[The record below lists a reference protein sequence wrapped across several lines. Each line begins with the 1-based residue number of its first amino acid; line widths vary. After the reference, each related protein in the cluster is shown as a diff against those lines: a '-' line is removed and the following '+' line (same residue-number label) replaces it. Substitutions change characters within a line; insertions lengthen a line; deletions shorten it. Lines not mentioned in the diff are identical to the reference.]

1 MMFEDLSSH
10 ATWFAISAQIVGF
23 VVWIVRLE
31 GKVNELRDKHDACQG
46 RRQIN
51 EDRVIIQLNKM
62 DVLLAEL
69 STDMKW
75 LVNGKKEN
83 KKEDGHEPR

>member
-1 MMFEDLSSH
+1 MMFEE
-10 ATWFAISAQIVGF
+10 ATWFAIAAQVVGF

-31 GKVNELRDKHDACQG
+31 GKVNELRDKHDACQV
-46 RRQIN
+46 RRQVN
-51 EDRVIIQLNKM
+51 EDRVILQLNKM

-83 KKEDGHEPR
+83 KKEAEREPM